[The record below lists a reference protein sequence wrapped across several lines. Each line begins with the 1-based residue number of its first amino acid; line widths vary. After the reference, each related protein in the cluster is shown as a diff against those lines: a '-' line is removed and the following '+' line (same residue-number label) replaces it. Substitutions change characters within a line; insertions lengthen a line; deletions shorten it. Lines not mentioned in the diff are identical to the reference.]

1 VAQGRHAAISV
12 STSPFRCKADATNLR
27 TARARWTPVR
37 VKKTRPTTIQS
48 SDRPFRRRVQHLDHV
63 GCRPRRAEQI
73 ALRPTSNLMHSAVAG
88 QIPQRMRQFL
98 IVVGELMLADAGQA
112 ASAPSTVS
120 TISAVLA
127 GLAALCLGAAMAF
140 CGAYFALRKN

>member
-1 VAQGRHAAISV
+1 
-12 STSPFRCKADATNLR
+12 
-27 TARARWTPVR
+27 
-37 VKKTRPTTIQS
+37 
-48 SDRPFRRRVQHLDHV
+48 
-63 GCRPRRAEQI
+63 
-73 ALRPTSNLMHSAVAG
+73 MHSAVAG